1 MASKEL
7 NLALEKRDH
16 SGTTTSNALRASGRV
31 PGVLYGHGAPPQP
44 VTFDGRVFEDLLH
57 KGARTGLI
65 TLSIEGKKDTALLR
79 EVQRD
84 PVSRKV
90 MHADLQRVS
99 ANENVHTTLNVV
111 TLGVAFGVKES
122 GGVLDLILHELEV
135 SGPANKL
142 PEHLEIDVTA
152 LGIGDHIVAGDV
164 ALPDGFKMLT
174 SADMTVVAVA
184 ASKTAAQ
191 VEDAA
196 IPSEQLAPEVIGA
209 KPEAEAGKS

>member
-1 MASKEL
+1 MASKDL
-7 NLALEKRDH
+7 SLTLEKRDH
-16 SGTTTSNALRASGRV
+16 SGTTSANALRATGKV

-44 VTFDGRVFEDLLH
+44 VIFDGRSFEDLLH

-65 TLSIEGKKDTALLR
+65 TLSIGGKKDTALLR

-84 PVSRKV
+84 PVSRKI

-99 ANENVHTTLNVV
+99 ATENVHTTLNVV
-111 TLGVAFGVKES
+111 TVGVAIGVKEY

-142 PEHLEIDVTA
+142 PEHLEIDVTN
-152 LGIGDHIVAGDV
+152 LGIGDHIIAAEVP
-164 ALPDGFKMLT
+164 LPDGFKMLT
-174 SADMTVVAVA
+174 AADMNVVAVA

-191 VEDAA
+191 VEESATPA
-196 IPSEQLAPEVIGA
+196 EQVAPEVIGA
-209 KPEAEAGKS
+209 KPEADTAKS